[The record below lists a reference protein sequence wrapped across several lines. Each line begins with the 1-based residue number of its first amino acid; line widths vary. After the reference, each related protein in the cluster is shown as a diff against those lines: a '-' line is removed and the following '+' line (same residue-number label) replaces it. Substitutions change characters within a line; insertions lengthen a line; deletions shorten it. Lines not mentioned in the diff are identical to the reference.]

1 MANVTEQQ
9 VKDAI
14 QAFLTT
20 QYDKKTEKE
29 QKQLAKVIEDN
40 DVAKIAELNA
50 VLQPVKDKYAKDT
63 WITYAGDWMSKQL
76 SFGTHISKGIH
87 SSSKGNN

>member
-1 MANVTEQQ
+1 MIENITELQ

-14 QAFLTT
+14 QAFLTA

-29 QKQLAKVIEDN
+29 HKQLAKALEDN

-50 VLQPVKDKYAKDT
+50 LNACFAVIRWKK
-63 WITYAGDWMSKQL
+63 L
-76 SFGTHISKGIH
+76 SNFYIDQENEHHSSYSIGISKIY
-87 SSSKGNN
+87 NEDAAI